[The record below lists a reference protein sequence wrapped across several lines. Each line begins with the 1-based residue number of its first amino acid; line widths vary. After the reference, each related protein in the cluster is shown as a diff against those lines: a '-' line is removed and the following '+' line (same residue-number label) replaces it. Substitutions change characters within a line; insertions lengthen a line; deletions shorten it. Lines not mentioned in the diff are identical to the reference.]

1 MLRSN
6 IVEKYENLTGL
17 DLRKYNAP
25 MDKEYHPEADET
37 DFLGEKDAS
46 LYRGLIGSANWM
58 ITLGRFDIAYATN
71 AMARFGM
78 KPRQGHLKAML
89 HLFGYIKKYQNGQ
102 LLVEANYMD
111 WSPYKTEAHDW
122 GEFYPDAEEQELPP
136 DMLIPKGKAI
146 RLTCFKD
153 ADHAHDVVTRRS
165 VTGVLLFANNM
176 PIEWIS
182 KRQKTVETSTYGSE
196 LVASRIATD
205 LIVEY
210 RYKFWMLGVPIDGH
224 ALMLGD
230 NASVI
235 ASTTIP
241 SSPLRKK
248 HNAVAYHRVREAIAA
263 GIIKFAKI
271 DSKDNLSDCL
281 TKPLGPDDFL
291 RLVKRVLFRT
301 PTSSESG
308 FELPEHYVIREKR
321 SKDIA
326 IKAIE

>member
-1 MLRSN
+1 
-6 IVEKYENLTGL
+6 
-17 DLRKYNAP
+17 
-25 MDKEYHPEADET
+25 
-37 DFLGEKDAS
+37 
-46 LYRGLIGSANWM
+46 
-58 ITLGRFDIAYATN
+58 
-71 AMARFGM
+71 
-78 KPRQGHLKAML
+78 
-89 HLFGYIKKYQNGQ
+89 
-102 LLVEANYMD
+102 
-111 WSPYKTEAHDW
+111 
-122 GEFYPDAEEQELPP
+122 
-136 DMLIPKGKAI
+136 
-146 RLTCFKD
+146 
-153 ADHAHDVVTRRS
+153 
-165 VTGVLLFANNM
+165 M

-196 LVASRIATD
+196 LVASRIAMD
-205 LIVEY
+205 LIIEY
-210 RYKFWMLGVPIDGH
+210 RYKFRMLGVPVDGH

-308 FELPEHYVIREKR
+308 FELPEHYVI
-321 SKDIA
+321 
-326 IKAIE
+326 